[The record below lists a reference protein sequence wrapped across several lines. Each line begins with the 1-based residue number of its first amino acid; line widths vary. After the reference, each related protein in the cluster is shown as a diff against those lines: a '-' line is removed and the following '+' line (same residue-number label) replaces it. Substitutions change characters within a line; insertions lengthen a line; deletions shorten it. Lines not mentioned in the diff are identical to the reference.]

1 MHHTDDWYAILQVD
15 AAAEPEVVEA
25 AYKRLAQKYHPDVS
39 ADPDAT
45 AIMQRLN
52 EAYEVLSD
60 PKKRSAFD
68 RQRRR
73 EARQHQQQ
81 ARTGPF
87 PPRPNEQGPD
97 MRDRKEQ
104 HAREQRSS
112 GARWSAWTPDWLTG
126 LIQRSSARTPDWLA
140 ALIRKV
146 SARTPDWLAALI
158 RFTVWGPAW
167 PLQSL
172 GAQWSART
180 PNWLPALTRFTVWSL
195 VSLARLYLLCILIL
209 LFVLLFLNVLLVFLE
224 GLLAF
229 LERLG

>member
-1 MHHTDDWYAILQVD
+1 MHHTDDWYAILQVA

-25 AYKRLAQKYHPDVS
+25 AYKRLAQKYHPDVN

-60 PKKRSAFD
+60 PKKRSAYD

-73 EARQHQQQ
+73 EARQAQQQRQ
-81 ARTGPF
+81 ARTGPS
-87 PPRPNEQGPD
+87 PPRPDEQGPD

-112 GARWSAWTPDWLTG
+112 GAQSSAAWNPHWLT
-126 LIQRSSARTPDWLA
+126 
-140 ALIRKV
+140 ALL
-146 SARTPDWLAALI
+146 TALF

-167 PLQSL
+167 PLRSL
-172 GAQWSART
+172 GAQWSAWT
-180 PNWLPALTRFTVWSL
+180 PHWLTALTRFTVWSL
-195 VSLARLYLLCILIL
+195 VALARLSLLFI
-209 LFVLLFLNVLLVFLE
+209 FVLLFLYV
-224 GLLAF
+224 LLAF
-229 LERLG
+229 LEALREAILFHQRMSWLLG